1 METKAKAKVKMEN
14 EEQKEEEMKEKD
26 EAEEEEENG
35 NESGSKSKSEMKK
48 ALSCNRATNVILR
61 KILFVFDDTWVVSFS
76 LFFVFFITC
85 SL

>member
-1 METKAKAKVKMEN
+1 METKTKAKAKVKMEN

-26 EAEEEEENG
+26 EAEEENG
-35 NESGSKSKSEMKK
+35 NESKSKMKK
-48 ALSCNRATNVILR
+48 ALSCNRATNLILR